1 MAVAIPEFPG
11 LLNTGFAATD
21 HSILDIFSSFPEQC
35 QARREKY
42 VKQMKKSVEV
52 DVYGKCG
59 KLKCDRSDEAG
70 CYTQLEN
77 NYRFYLSFEN
87 SVCEEEL
94 ETKLKQRFVIME
106 KAPTTTREWRLK
118 DSMLTNPPVPYDLCI
133 ASIVG

>member
-1 MAVAIPEFPG
+1 M
-11 LLNTGFAATD
+11 
-21 HSILDIFSSFPEQC
+21 
-35 QARREKY
+35 
-42 VKQMKKSVEV
+42 KQMKKSVEV

-87 SVCEEEL
+87 SVCEAEL
-94 ETKLKQRFVIME
+94 ETEVKQRFVIME

-118 DSMLTNPPVPYDLCI
+118 DTMLTNPPVPYDLCI